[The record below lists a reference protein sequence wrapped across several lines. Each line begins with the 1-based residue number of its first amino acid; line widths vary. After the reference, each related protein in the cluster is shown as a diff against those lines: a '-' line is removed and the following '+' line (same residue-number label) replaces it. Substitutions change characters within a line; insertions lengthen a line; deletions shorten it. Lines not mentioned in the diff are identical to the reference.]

1 MSKVIGDN
9 NNSVS
14 NNIMYTVDVGV
25 GVCVGVGIGVG
36 VGDGSNAIKN
46 LGFLPGELS
55 NDKGKTNSASSP
67 NIGHVSI
74 IKSTGFFSVFAP
86 IETTTTPPITISI
99 AGRN

>member
-25 GVCVGVGIGVG
+25 GV
-36 VGDGSNAIKN
+36 GDGSNAIKN
-46 LGFLPGELS
+46 LGFLPGELR